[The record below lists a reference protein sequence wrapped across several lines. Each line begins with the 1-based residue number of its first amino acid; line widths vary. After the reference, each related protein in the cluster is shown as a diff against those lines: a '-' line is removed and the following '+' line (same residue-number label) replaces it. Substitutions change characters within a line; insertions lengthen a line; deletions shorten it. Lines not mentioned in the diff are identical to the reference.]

1 MHKAASDVAG
11 SLGGPAGGHCKPFR
25 KTFLH
30 WQAGRQESYL
40 VNVGMDKGNIV
51 IAGDAVAQRVEP
63 LIYSLDN
70 HLVRKTVPHMHELCT
85 NTGTGQG
92 RMQDRAEDSLR
103 RMLPPPPTK
112 LLHNCTSSASHK
124 PGMSR

>member
-40 VNVGMDKGNIV
+40 VNVGMDKGDIV

-63 LIYSLDN
+63 LVYSLDH
-70 HLVRKTVPHMHELCT
+70 HLVRKTVPHVHELCKSARE
-85 NTGTGQG
+85 GQA
-92 RMQDRAEDSLR
+92 QLSE
-103 RMLPPPPTK
+103 
-112 LLHNCTSSASHK
+112 
-124 PGMSR
+124 